1 MNNNAILLKEGL
13 RANELLIQS
22 GLKRSSCN
30 NIIWVLKPSINF
42 MNQQEE
48 YRVLARKYRPQKFKD
63 LVGQDLTVQILT
75 NAIINNRLAHAY
87 LLTGVRGVGKTTTA
101 RIIAMSINC
110 QNREQNNSEPCG
122 NCDSCKAIR
131 LDSNLDV
138 IEMDAASNTGVEDIR
153 EIIDNVKYKP
163 IIGKYKIFIIDEV
176 HMLSKSAF
184 NALLKTL
191 EEPPEHVKFI
201 FATTEIKK
209 IPITVLSRCQRF
221 DLLRIE
227 NKILNNHLVD
237 IINKEKI
244 DIDNSAI
251 SLIVRAADGSI
262 RDGLSLL
269 DQAISNQNLKV
280 DTKSVAAMLGLAER
294 EKIFDL
300 LEKILEGN
308 SIEAL
313 KLYKNLYNLG
323 ADVIMIFDELINV
336 VHFLTQIKITPS
348 IKDDIY
354 IPEIERSRGLALS
367 SKISLNNLN
376 IIWQIL
382 FKGFQ
387 ELQSGFHLF
396 QHGEM
401 LILRIIYL
409 FDGNTPDD
417 LLKKIQKEEQEINKN
432 KITVEKNIQDDVNN
446 KILNFNKNS
455 NKDKGNNSNTLIRQI
470 ENYRQ
475 FVEMFFLNREGMLHS
490 KLYNDVKLIAFKDG
504 ELTINISRISD
515 KYFTKNISKLISKW
529 TGRIWQIKTSSSNL
543 GKSLYEED
551 IINQQKEIELMKDN
565 LLVKK
570 ILNAFPLTKIHS
582 ISDLTDVNS
591 NEEKVYFNI
600 KKEK

>member
-1 MNNNAILLKEGL
+1 MNNNVILLKEGL

-42 MNQQEE
+42 MDQQKE

-138 IEMDAASNTGVEDIR
+138 IEMDAASNTGVEDVR

-227 NKILNNHLVD
+227 NKILNNHLVN

-244 DIDNSAI
+244 DIENGAI

-269 DQAISNQNLKV
+269 DQAISNQNLKI
-280 DTKSVAAMLGLAER
+280 DTNSVAAMLGLAER
-294 EKIFDL
+294 EKTFDL

-308 SIEAL
+308 SSEAL
-313 KLYKNLYNLG
+313 ELYKNLYNLG

-354 IPEIERSRGLALS
+354 IPEIERSRGLVLS

-417 LLKKIQKEEQEINKN
+417 LLKKIHKEEQALNKN
-432 KITVEKNIQDDVNN
+432 KIDVEKDIQADVNN
-446 KILNFNKNS
+446 KILNFNKYS
-455 NKDKGNNSNTLIRQI
+455 NQDKESISNRPIKQI

-475 FVEMFFLNREGMLHS
+475 FVEMFFINREGMLHS

-504 ELTINISRISD
+504 ELIVNISKISD
-515 KYFTKNISKLISKW
+515 KYFTKNISKLISTW

-570 ILNAFPLTKIHS
+570 ILNEYPLTQIHS